1 MRWNAFGEC
10 QQASA
15 GSCCIYAAAR
25 DLQRG
30 SGELRAAIKNYCA
43 AVRWARPVLG
53 IGMYPRTFRFL
64 RAVRTHLTTAR
75 YVLLAALGRVIQTG
89 VSWKPCCSVYAAG
102 SGLQSDM
109 VDAVDDSTDFRKS
122 RSGDVYAASSR
133 LRSDACLRRVTACI

>member
-1 MRWNAFGEC
+1 
-10 QQASA
+10 
-15 GSCCIYAAAR
+15 
-25 DLQRG
+25 
-30 SGELRAAIKNYCA
+30 
-43 AVRWARPVLG
+43 
-53 IGMYPRTFRFL
+53 MYPRTFRFL